1 MGLLT
6 KSTLKYLVEHLPEVR
21 KAKIIKEKE
30 RRQKEKLEN
39 QKVKGINLPLQ
50 KLGKLPASD
59 ILRLLYTMK
68 EQKQEFTLTT

>member
-1 MGLLT
+1 MGVLT

-39 QKVKGINLPLQ
+39 QKVKGINLPLK